1 MRAADFDGNGRG
13 DFAVLAPSAALVTVY
28 RTAANGVTRVRSVSA
43 EAVEHP
49 QFGAPIAPGLPQG
62 SVVMI
67 AEGREQVVVTGT
79 GGGHA

>member
-1 MRAADFDGNGRG
+1 MLLG
-13 DFAVLAPSAALVTVY
+13 LP
-28 RTAANGVTRVRSVSA
+28 
-43 EAVEHP
+43 EHP

-67 AEGREQVVVTGT
+67 ENSQEQIVVTGT